1 MQQQPHCC
9 PQRCPPLQSL
19 EATPTARIPLACCRP
34 PRRARRPALTAMAE
48 SSKNRRD
55 RPPPRACRSTPRAS
69 LIGEKIKVR
78 PCAICATDY
87 LFSHTKPP
95 DFPFPFHH
103 KHHGSNGQK
112 VDAKRLPHK
121 TRMALALQG
130 PTLIFDGIC
139 NLCNG
144 SMGWFQER
152 VRKDDS
158 PVWYSK

>member
-1 MQQQPHCC
+1 MGHAHASHMAQDVFVSQSNGRNRYRDMRNKNQHNKSCWFVDAQSMQLIILH
-9 PQRCPPLQSL
+9 
-19 EATPTARIPLACCRP
+19 ETAQ
-34 PRRARRPALTAMAE
+34 LTF
-48 SSKNRRD
+48 
-55 RPPPRACRSTPRAS
+55 P
-69 LIGEKIKVR
+69 
-78 PCAICATDY
+78 
-87 LFSHTKPP
+87 SH
-95 DFPFPFHH
+95 HNI
-103 KHHGSNGQK
+103 SNGQK

-152 VRKDDS
+152 VRKEDS